1 MLIPATT
8 APNERTYS
16 SLNFVKNDLRSTTL
30 EDRRFCRFSRS
41 RSGSGDNEHS
51 SLS

>member
-8 APNERTYS
+8 APIERTHS

-30 EDRRFCRFSRS
+30 EDPREVVRSLIEQSSRS
-41 RSGSGDNEHS
+41 IPSM
-51 SLS
+51 LS